1 MAIPIISISGKP
13 YDLGLQHGTQA
24 KAAISNN
31 VQFYLAH
38 WKYFAGVNR
47 EQVLQDAKKFIPY
60 IEKFDPELIE
70 ELKGLAEGSDRQFE
84 EIIAL
89 NARWELNYAYNKWS
103 TPQAFVSGECTA
115 FALTQE
121 ATANN
126 HTYIGQNW
134 DYNPY
139 DSLLIMRVK
148 QENKPDIIMNIEAG
162 TIGQKGFNSAG
173 IGIVQNYMQCETDSF
188 QFGLPTLIKERGIL
202 NCRSLPEC
210 LKILTLWEGPN
221 SANLVIAHRDGE
233 AINAECAPSEVFFLY
248 PDNGILVHTN
258 HFLSPNLKIRDIG
271 KNRVPDSIIR
281 NFRASR
287 LFQEKKGTIG
297 VNTIKNILSDHFGYP
312 QSICRH
318 RIENLNSNEQ
328 SETTT
333 SIIIDLTEGEMLYT
347 DGPPCSNIY
356 KSLTMNDY

>member
-1 MAIPIISISGKP
+1 VDIPVISISGKP

-24 KAAISNN
+24 KAAINKN

-38 WKYFAGVNR
+38 WEYFGGVNR
-47 EQVLQDAKKFIPY
+47 EQVLQDARNFIPY
-60 IEKFDPELIE
+60 IEKFDPDLIE
-70 ELKGLAEGSDRQFE
+70 ELKGLAEGSGQQFE

-89 NARWELNYAYNKWS
+89 NARWELNYAYNKWAI
-103 TPQAFVSGECTA
+103 PKAFIPGGCTA

-121 ATANN
+121 ATDNK
-126 HTYIGQNW
+126 HIYIGQNW

-148 QENKPDIIMNIEAG
+148 QENKPDIIMSIEAG

-173 IGIVQNYMQCETDSF
+173 IGIVQNYMQCESDSF
-188 QFGLPTLIKERGIL
+188 QLGLPTLIKERGIL

-210 LKILTLWEGPN
+210 LTIITSWEGPN

-233 AINAECAPSEVFFLY
+233 AINVECAPADEFFLY
-248 PDNGILVHTN
+248 PENGILVHTN
-258 HFLSPNLKIRDIG
+258 HFLSPNLQGKDTG

-281 NFRASR
+281 NFRAR
-287 LFQEKKGTIG
+287 HLFQEKRGSIG
-297 VNTIKNILSDHFGYP
+297 VNTMKSILSDHFGYP
-312 QSICRH
+312 RSICRH
-318 RIENLNSNEQ
+318 RIETLNPNEQ

-333 SIIIDLTEGEMLYT
+333 SVIIDLTEGEMLYT